1 MEIYIDDE
9 AKKLIEELC
18 NKEIKRTGLPLEYDE
33 RRTKI
38 SGDALFFHQK
48 IKFKIKDC
56 DSVVLEN
63 QNDLSFKNGKFEYD
77 NPYDEFYAY
86 VLVVEQKKSKFY
98 IHLDNDNLPTES
110 EIIEKV
116 ASDKFKE
123 DFDEYKRMRNK
134 LNETLKDMQE
144 LEDKTANYL
153 GKAV

>member
-1 MEIYIDDE
+1 MEKYIDDE

-18 NKEIKRTGLPLEYDE
+18 QKEIKRTGLPLEYDE
-33 RRTKI
+33 IRTKI
-38 SGDALFFHQK
+38 SGDTLFFHQK
-48 IKFKIKDC
+48 IKFKIKDF

-63 QNDLSFKNGKFEYD
+63 QNDLVFKNGKWEYI
-77 NPYDEFYAY
+77 NRYNEFYAY
-86 VLVVEQKKSKFY
+86 ILDVKQKKCNFS
-98 IHLDNDNLPTES
+98 IHLDNDHLPTES

-123 DFDEYKRMRNK
+123 DFNEYKRMRDK

>member
-1 MEIYIDDE
+1 M
-9 AKKLIEELC
+9 
-18 NKEIKRTGLPLEYDE
+18 
-33 RRTKI
+33 
-38 SGDALFFHQK
+38 
-48 IKFKIKDC
+48 
-56 DSVVLEN
+56 
-63 QNDLSFKNGKFEYD
+63 EYD

-86 VLVVEQKKSKFY
+86 VLVVKQKKSKFY

-123 DFDEYKRMRNK
+123 DFNEYKRMRDK

-144 LEDKTANYL
+144 LEDETANYL